1 MRQQQHYSDWS
12 ATKRGAAN
20 AIANTSKAAAYQP
33 ATARKQQ
40 GQAEGVPD
48 PAQHILSPTTAER
61 AAAGRMVKTHLP
73 THMDSARQ
81 WLRPKHHLLILKCYP
96 RLPKNSS
103 ADVKPNG
110 SELSY
115 LLYYAGTRRSKLQK
129 VGVFLE
135 RKTAKDVYRAQSVRA
150 VVTLQILSALLENKA
165 VGAGSGFTLIAPY
178 VLKIIRE
185 ILENTADLSLI
196 EASLATWEVFC
207 QHQDQATL
215 KADHEYR
222 ELYADVVR
230 RYAAFARKDSGKKLG
245 KSTQQVA
252 VHDAI
257 RLREAGLGAMKS
269 ILLSDGLASE
279 SGRQLDVV
287 VPAILSN
294 LRGEDEGYLTNL
306 LGMSKRNEEDEKDKA
321 IARRMSMATVR
332 THTNVT
338 DASFETDPRQ
348 AEGTASDADE
358 LAEEGVAVLGLDCL
372 RAVFVHENRPQ
383 VRSATSAVLKYLTDL
398 RYERP
403 STRMTEKS
411 PVQSSPSDSWATK
424 LFEICTTWTPV
435 QDRFILM
442 VTAVET
448 LIRIP
453 LKEADLAQHLLFT
466 HLIDHILRSD
476 LNLIGLSVMDILL
489 SLVQQIL
496 RVLQLNGPRV
506 AGRSSAAQLFSS
518 EEELDHPTSS
528 SPLKPTNDLPS
539 EARIRLTERLKHC
552 ISDLATHVYY
562 TDQIADMLSAI
573 LMRLKPNAAPAGQ
586 QNAAVTA
593 AAIEEPRAAVAEVAA
608 NVSTHARERSN
619 STSSGFFSFDTARQI
634 ALEAARDLLHVANSA
649 QTLSAGGVADSRN
662 KVPISIWEGTQWLL
676 RDPAVGVRRAYV
688 DALTTWLALETK
700 KSDARIQQP
709 KAAKKRNEK
718 EGNGVIARRAVS
730 NASQKKEKAGRKATS
745 TFLQLL
751 HLAVYENAL
760 FYAKQPGVEGERETL
775 VLHYLLYSLVQKLG
789 VNAIISALPMVFALQ
804 EEVAGFEATVA
815 KVRVGSL
822 VLGYLWTLV
831 EVFDIDFSN
840 VGREIFNEIKRRKS
854 NGLWSENV
862 GSVPPKGLDAISVA
876 PNSSA
881 SATRTGD
888 TEALRPFTQRQALV
902 NCISE
907 AYAEAVA
914 SPLPSPSGSPGRSP
928 GGGRRL
934 SVSVPSLDRAA
945 SNYLNAKKTGP
956 TNDLPDKAKEAMLET
971 WTRESCL
978 AAIAAA
984 APKSVSL
991 SGSRSSPSHVLA
1003 AGNHRQLLSAANV
1016 GGTTSPVR
1024 KGSLPKNQIL
1034 PSGTPAEA
1042 RQQAFGPRLHSQS
1055 PHRRPSGS
1063 SANGV
1068 SSAGARGTI
1077 HVEDLKKVLAG
1088 GNLAFAT
1095 GGGWGKMSNAG
1106 ADDTASESVVDVQD
1120 EDLGSE
1126 NGGSGFATPPQTVAE
1141 LRASGV
1147 PEVIPEEGRIWVPA
1161 GEGDA
1166 ASGADAAPP
1175 QLSLSSDIVTNGQ
1188 MSTGAGQQFEPAVA
1202 NGQMPTGDPTVLG
1215 QQFEPNGLTQ
1225 PPPSRGGASVR
1236 SNRGRSRKELAAL
1249 LAGVGDSSPAAKGES
1264 KFAGMMGKPPY

>member
-1 MRQQQHYSDWS
+1 
-12 ATKRGAAN
+12 
-20 AIANTSKAAAYQP
+20 
-33 ATARKQQ
+33 
-40 GQAEGVPD
+40 
-48 PAQHILSPTTAER
+48 
-61 AAAGRMVKTHLP
+61 MVKTHLP
-73 THMDSARQ
+73 AHMDSARQ
-81 WLRPKHHLLILKCYP
+81 WLRPKHHLLIMKCYP

-129 VGVFLE
+129 VGEFLE
-135 RKTAKDVYRAQSVRA
+135 RKTAKDVYRAQSARV

-257 RLREAGLGAMKS
+257 RLREAGLDAMKS

-306 LGMSKRNEEDEKDKA
+306 LRMSKRNEEDEKDKA

-383 VRSATSAVLKYLTDL
+383 VRSATSAVLKYLADL

-403 STRMTEKS
+403 STRMSEKS
-411 PVQSSPSDSWATK
+411 PISSPPSDSWATK

-448 LIRIP
+448 LVRIP

-608 NVSTHARERSN
+608 NVSTHARERSS

-649 QTLSAGGVADSRN
+649 ETLSAGGVADSRN
-662 KVPISIWEGTQWLL
+662 KVPITIWEGTQWLL

-760 FYAKQPGVEGERETL
+760 YYAKQTGVEGERETL

-789 VNAIISALPMVFALQ
+789 VNAIISGLPMVFALQ
-804 EEVAGFEATVA
+804 EEVAGLGATVA

-831 EVFDIDFSN
+831 EVFDFDVSN
-840 VGREIFNEIKRRKS
+840 VGREISSEIKRRKS

-862 GSVPPKGLDAISVA
+862 GVVPKGLDAISVA
-876 PNSSA
+876 QNSSA
-881 SATRTGD
+881 SATRTSD
-888 TEALRPFTQRQALV
+888 AEALRPFTQRQALV
-902 NCISE
+902 YCISE

-914 SPLPSPSGSPGRSP
+914 SPLPSPPGSPGRSP

-945 SNYLNAKKTGP
+945 SNYLNAKQSGP

-1003 AGNHRQLLSAANV
+1003 AGNHRQLLSAANA
-1016 GGTTSPVR
+1016 GGRTSPMR
-1024 KGSLPKNQIL
+1024 KGSLPKNHIL
-1034 PSGTPAEA
+1034 PSSTPAQA
-1042 RQQAFGPRLHSQS
+1042 RQQALGPRLHSQS

-1068 SSAGARGTI
+1068 SSAGAGGTL

-1106 ADDTASESVVDVQD
+1106 ADDTASESMVDVQD

-1147 PEVIPEEGRIWVPA
+1147 PEVIPEEGRLWVPA
-1161 GEGDA
+1161 RESDA
-1166 ASGADAAPP
+1166 ASGADAAAPP
-1175 QLSLSSDIVTNGQ
+1175 QLSLSSDTVTNGQ
-1188 MSTGAGQQFEPAVA
+1188 MSTSMGQQFEPAVA
-1202 NGQMPTGDPTVLG
+1202 NGQMPTADPTVSG
-1215 QQFEPNGLTQ
+1215 QQFEPNGSVPSNPK
-1225 PPPSRGGASVR
+1225 PPPSRGGASVK

-1249 LAGVGDSSPAAKGES
+1249 LAGVGESSPAAKEDS